1 MSITAKCAL
10 TTGAGRAIG
19 HAMAV
24 RLAPDDVASFV
35 FFVAGPDPDY
45 MTGQSGLIA
54 RAGVPVIAA
63 QLYATLATRNAHHI

>member
-1 MSITAKCAL
+1 MSITAECAL

-54 RAGVPVIAA
+54 RAWCTGDCG
-63 QLYATLATRNAHHI
+63 ATLCNSGDP